1 MDFTNVYELSMV
13 FSQKIWIIVGDWPVL
28 PKDTVGKQII
38 RSSDSISANLMEGYG
53 RYSFK
58 ERNVFYIFSRGSLF
72 ETRCW
77 IQKSHDRKLIDEP
90 VFLDLVNQFEVLQ
103 MEINRLIRITRE
115 HSNRKIVNR

>member
-1 MDFTNVYELSMV
+1 MDFTDVYELSMV
-13 FSQKIWIIVGDWPVL
+13 FSQKIWNMVADWPVL
-28 PKDTVGKQII
+28 PKGTVGKQII

-58 ERNVFYIFSRGSLF
+58 ERNVFYIISRGSLF

-103 MEINRLIRITRE
+103 MQINRLIRITRE
-115 HSNRKIVNR
+115 QSNRKIVNR